1 MLSFLKLPF
10 LCSLHAG
17 AWWESYT
24 CLVGG
29 ERTSKRGAWGREIHS
44 HHVAQLQEATFL
56 AALEHL
62 YKEPHVHP
70 EAVLPSTPDP
80 YDAVSLKLSF
90 FSFLL
95 PSPPSLVWTAIH
107 RFTYGLPTLSYPSST
122 KSTKQIINKI
132 SSLAPPPG
140 LGADLVS
147 TRPSWFLESKLA
159 VARIKTFSNVNL
171 TVWL

>member
-1 MLSFLKLPF
+1 MLSFLKLLF

-70 EAVLPSTPDP
+70 EAMLPSTPDP

-90 FSFLL
+90 FFIPPAITTISGLDRNPQVHLWFPHPLL
-95 PSPPSLVWTAIH
+95 SIL
-107 RFTYGLPTLSYPSST
+107 Y
-122 KSTKQIINKI
+122 QINK
-132 SSLAPPPG
+132 
-140 LGADLVS
+140 
-147 TRPSWFLESKLA
+147 TNNK
-159 VARIKTFSNVNL
+159 
-171 TVWL
+171 